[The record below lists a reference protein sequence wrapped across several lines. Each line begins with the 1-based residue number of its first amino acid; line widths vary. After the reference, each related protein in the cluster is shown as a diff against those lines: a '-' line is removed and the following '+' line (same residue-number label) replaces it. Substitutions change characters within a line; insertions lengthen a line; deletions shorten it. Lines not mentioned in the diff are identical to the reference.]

1 MKNIR
6 RIGLSLVLAVALV
19 VGFVVPVVAVNPTV
33 TITISAQITSITNT
47 QNTWTVGAV
56 VAGASA
62 IKWGTSDTYSTVENT
77 GNVAVDVEIQGTDF
91 EGGAFDW
98 TLSNTGTAGDK
109 IYALMANSDHSTTYN
124 ITVKSASYLD
134 LITNL
139 AATGSD
145 TWTWSMQLTPPTIFD
160 VGDLGASKTAT
171 ITLVGS
177 LHT

>member
-1 MKNIR
+1 MR
-6 RIGLSLVLAVALV
+6 RIGLSLVLAVALTL
-19 VGFVVPVVAVNPTV
+19 GLVAPAMAENPTV

-47 QNTWTVGAV
+47 QDTWTAGAV

-77 GNVAVDVEIQGTDF
+77 GNVAVDVEIQGTNF

-98 TLSNTGTAGDK
+98 TLSNVGTAGDQ

-124 ITVKSASYLD
+124 ITVKSSSYLD

-145 TWTWSMQLTPPTIFD
+145 TWTWSMQLTPPTAFNPSD
-160 VGDLGASKTAT
+160 AGASKTAT
-171 ITLVGS
+171 VTLVAS